1 MSLVCDILY
10 CICSLYCM
18 RFWMS
23 NKHLS
28 KVKIKCPYF
37 LTVIQLRGVRQ
48 SKNLAILT
56 SDTEGQRVG
65 YCPCI
70 GCSITDVE
78 CTRVR
83 HTQPKCVWDGRR
95 PWTLF
100 EHRASASDFQPR
112 GWVSTSGRAYHV
124 YGLLLVDIAVG
135 AGYLHTV
142 RKSLEAN
149 TSCFIFFLLERARM
163 TSAAPVYS
171 LAISPTMWWSRE
183 YLMEQK
189 YILTQDGFKNQENMA
204 PEPKFSCDCLSLPY

>member
-10 CICSLYCM
+10 CVCSLYCM

-83 HTQPKCVWDGRR
+83 HTQPKCVWNGRR

-149 TSCFIFFLLERARM
+149 TSCFIFFSLRGQEWHQPLRLTLSQYDQQCDEVVNIWWNRSTFWLKTVLKIRRIWLQNP
-163 TSAAPVYS
+163 SFPV
-171 LAISPTMWWSRE
+171 TV
-183 YLMEQK
+183 
-189 YILTQDGFKNQENMA
+189 
-204 PEPKFSCDCLSLPY
+204 